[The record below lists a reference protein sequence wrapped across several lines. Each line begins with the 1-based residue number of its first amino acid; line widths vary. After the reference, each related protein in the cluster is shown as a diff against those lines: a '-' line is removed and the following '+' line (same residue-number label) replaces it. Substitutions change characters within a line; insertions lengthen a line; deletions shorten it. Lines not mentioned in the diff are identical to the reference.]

1 LIAALMPIL
10 NECQQGSKPTSLLWS
25 FYYSHQNRLTEEISH
40 ELHALHSAEEAYHS
54 KSSNLESAQYPK
66 IILEN
71 DTTSSSAESALF
83 RTDLSEDALS
93 WLNTTSNDVTCFYN
107 LGNLKLEAHI
117 VIELF
122 Q

>member
-1 LIAALMPIL
+1 MPIL
-10 NECQQGSKPTSLLWS
+10 NECQRGGKLTSLHWS
-25 FYYSHQNRLTEEISH
+25 FDYSHQNRLTEEISH
-40 ELHALHSAEEAYHS
+40 ELHALHSAKETCHS
-54 KSSNLESAQYPK
+54 KSSNLELAQYLK
-66 IILEN
+66 IIPEN

-93 WLNTTSNDVTCFYN
+93 WLNTTSNDLACSYN